1 MTVPRRLATGTTV
14 REPVSRWSDPRSS
27 GHRAR
32 WSRWRGHALSVV
44 AHDCAAHS
52 AVWRIASPVAVIV
65 VSEPWS
71 SHGAARAGA
80 PRLKKRC
87 GRLRFRVLVQKT
99 VTYFVSL
106 CVLCVCARSLLAPH
120 G

>member
-1 MTVPRRLATGTTV
+1 M
-14 REPVSRWSDPRSS
+14 SRWSDPRSS

-44 AHDCAAHS
+44 AHDCVAHS
-52 AVWRIASPVAVIV
+52 AVLRIASPVAVIV

-71 SHGAARAGA
+71 RHGAARAGA

-87 GRLRFRVLVQKT
+87 GRLRFRVLVQKNG
-99 VTYFVSL
+99 YIFCL
-106 CVLCVCARSLLAPH
+106 ALRFVCARSLLAPH